1 MMIVDGE
8 PAHSESPSIDSI
20 SMLVPRANSRDCAH
34 SASKQYDSVKKP
46 PNAGTTVATPLS
58 SGKNSLSPSRYVSI
72 TMPSSLISTP
82 RTAVSLPFSTVS
94 VVASSSTDTAFT
106 ENERAITPL
115 NQ

>member
-1 MMIVDGE
+1 
-8 PAHSESPSIDSI
+8 
-20 SMLVPRANSRDCAH
+20 MLVPRANSRDCAH

-82 RTAVSLPFSTVS
+82 RTRTAVSLPFSTVS
-94 VVASSSTDTAFT
+94 VVVSSSTDTAFT